1 MNRVLIPSE
10 FMMQIYTKT
19 AFCFWY
25 YFSFM
30 WYIYSMKKKNIH
42 RPFEI
47 IYLEMDEDSVLDKH
61 KQSFFELISV
71 VSGTGEQHINNN
83 IFDYNVGNLFL
94 ITPQDTHSL
103 RVKTATTI
111 LCVRFTDIYIKSN
124 MLYSDNIQRLE
135 FILENANHKPGCI
148 LRNPCDIKFSR
159 PLIDAIIREYTSKDL
174 YKNELIIQ
182 LVNTLIVVV
191 ARNIAKDLPDRVSFN
206 TCSETKT
213 RNILQYI
220 QANIYFPEKLRAK
233 TIADHFGISEFYIG
247 RYFKKHTNET
257 MQQYIVNYKLKL
269 IETRLLYSDLRI
281 NEIAIELGFTDESHM
296 NKLFRKYRG
305 ITPRE
310 FRENVRWK

>member
-1 MNRVLIPSE
+1 
-10 FMMQIYTKT
+10 
-19 AFCFWY
+19 
-25 YFSFM
+25 
-30 WYIYSMKKKNIH
+30 MKKKNIH

-47 IYLEMDEDSVLDKH
+47 VYQELDKDSVLDEH
-61 KQSFFELISV
+61 KQSFFELITI
-71 VSGTGEQHINNN
+71 VSGTGQQCINNN
-83 IFDYNVGNLFL
+83 VYGYNKGNLFL

-103 RVKTATTI
+103 HVQTITKI
-111 LCVRFTDIYIKSN
+111 LCIRFTDVYIKSN

-148 LRNPCDIKFSR
+148 LRNPSDIKLSA
-159 PLIDAIIREYTSKDL
+159 PLIDAIIREHTNQDL

-191 ARNIAKDLPDRVSFN
+191 ARNIAKSLPDRINFN
-206 TCSETKT
+206 SCSETRT
-213 RNILQYI
+213 LNILQYI
-220 QANIYFPEKLRAK
+220 QANIYSPEKLRAK
-233 TIADHFGISEFYIG
+233 TIATCFGVSEFYIG

-257 MQQYIVNYKLKL
+257 MQQYIINYRLKL

-281 NEIAIELGFTDESHM
+281 NEIVVELGFTDESHM

-310 FRENVRWK
+310 FRENARWR

>member
-1 MNRVLIPSE
+1 
-10 FMMQIYTKT
+10 
-19 AFCFWY
+19 
-25 YFSFM
+25 
-30 WYIYSMKKKNIH
+30 MKKKNIH

-47 IYLEMDEDSVLDKH
+47 IYQELDKDLVLNKH
-61 KQSFFELISV
+61 KQSFFELITV
-71 VSGTGEQHINNN
+71 VSGTGQQYINNN
-83 IFDYNVGNLFL
+83 VFDYSTGNLFL

-103 RVKTATTI
+103 KVTAPTKI
-111 LCVRFTDIYIKSN
+111 LCIRFTDIYIKSN

-159 PLIDAIIREYTSKDL
+159 PLIDAIIREYTNKDL

-191 ARNIAKDLPDRVSFN
+191 ARNIAKDLPDRVNFN
-206 TCSETKT
+206 SCSETKT
-213 RNILQYI
+213 LNILQYI
-220 QANIYFPEKLRAK
+220 QGNIYSPEKLRAK
-233 TIADHFGISEFYIG
+233 TIADHFGVSEFYIG

-257 MQQYIVNYKLKL
+257 MQQYIINYRIKL

-296 NKLFRKYRG
+296 NKLFRKYKG
-305 ITPRE
+305 IRPRE
-310 FRENVRWK
+310 FREKERWR